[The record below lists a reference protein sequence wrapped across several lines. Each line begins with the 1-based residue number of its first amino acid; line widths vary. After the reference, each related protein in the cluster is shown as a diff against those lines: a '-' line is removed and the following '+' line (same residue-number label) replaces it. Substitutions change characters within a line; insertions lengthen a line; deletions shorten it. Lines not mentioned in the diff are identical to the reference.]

1 MILEQ
6 TSIITLL
13 LIPLFSCS
21 NSEKTYDAT
30 GSFEAIETI
39 ISSEAIGRIEKLD
52 LEEGMILSKGQRI
65 GFVDTTQ
72 LLLKKQQILKQIE
85 ALNQSLPKIDIQLA
99 PLRTQVKT
107 AEKEQLR
114 ISNLLK
120 SNAATDK
127 QMDDINAQVKLLKSQ
142 LTAMQTSLRSSL
154 GSAKKNIEALEIQY
168 EQVQDQ
174 LAKSYIKSPINGTV
188 LTQFARSNEFTAIG
202 KPLYKIADLSSMT
215 LRTYITGDQLAKVKL
230 KQRVLVFTDDGNGD
244 LHESQGEITWI
255 SDKSEFT
262 PKSIQTKDERAN
274 RVYAI
279 KVKVNNDGRYKIG
292 MYGEI
297 RFTK

>member
-6 TSIITLL
+6 TSIIILL

-120 SNAATDK
+120 SSAATDK

-188 LTQFARSNEFTAIG
+188 LTQFARANEFTAIG

-215 LRTYITGDQLAKVKL
+215 LRAYITGDQLAKVKL
-230 KQRVLVFTDDGNGD
+230 KQRVLVFTDDGDGD

-297 RFTK
+297 RLTK